1 MHITF
6 RQLRLFLALAETGS
20 VSGAARVMHVTQPT
34 ASMQLR
40 DVTDTVGVAL
50 YEVVS
55 RRVQLTDA
63 GLELAQTAR
72 AMVAEWDSFK
82 QKIDG
87 LKGLTRGR
95 LRVAVVSTA
104 KYFIPRL
111 LGSFCAAHPDIDVSL
126 EVLNRDGVVA
136 RLREQLDDLSIMSMP
151 PADLDLDDEVFLP
164 NPLWLVAPATHPLA
178 RRRNLDLAALRDE
191 RFVLREPGSGTRMAT
206 DAHLRRMRFAPRVR
220 LELGSNEALKQ
231 AVAAKMGLSVLS
243 AHALGEDVA
252 AQGLAI
258 LDVTGFPIESQ
269 WHVVRRKGRRLSPIA
284 EIFQQ
289 HLREEARAIA
299 QTTLQRRGGRQLGAT
314 MDVPSARAT
323 ANGNPPC

>member
-1 MHITF
+1 MYATF

-40 DVTDTVGVAL
+40 EVTNAIGLPL

-55 RRVQLTDA
+55 RRVRLTDA
-63 GLELAQTAR
+63 GRELARTAR
-72 AMVAEWDSFK
+72 AMVAEWDAFG
-82 QKIDG
+82 QTVDG

-111 LGSFCAAHPDIDVSL
+111 LGSFCAAHPEIEVSL

-151 PADLDLDDEVFLP
+151 PADLDLADEVFMA
-164 NPLWLVAPATHPLA
+164 NPLCLVAPADHALA
-178 RRRNLDLAALRDE
+178 RRRGLDLAALRDE
-191 RFVLREPGSGTRMAT
+191 RFVLREAGSGTRMAA
-206 DAHLRRMRFAPRVR
+206 DAHFKRQRFAPRVR

-231 AVAAKMGLSVLS
+231 AVAARMGLSVLS
-243 AHALGEDVA
+243 AHALGEDLA
-252 AQGLAI
+252 GQGLAT
-258 LDVTGFPIESQ
+258 LDVQGFPINAQ
-269 WHVVRRKGRRLSPIA
+269 WHLVHRKGQRLSPIA
-284 EIFQQ
+284 AVFQQ
-289 HLREEARAIA
+289 HLRVQAKEVARSMAATSGARALA
-299 QTTLQRRGGRQLGAT
+299 AT
-314 MDVPSARAT
+314 MRA
-323 ANGNPPC
+323 PPD